1 MTKDQNKFDIN
12 YTVVQI
18 PVVEIYFDHQYNC
31 REPFTLASVI
41 PIADSINNIGLQTP
55 VTVCPCL
62 TMPSG
67 FKYRLV
73 SGYRR
78 FTACSKILQ
87 WETVPAF
94 VRTDFNEHQASLYNL
109 TENIDR
115 KDLTIYEEAQA
126 LLKVF
131 PEKTPIRQMAK
142 ILKRSPLWIRRR
154 LLINELPA
162 ELQAAIRSGLLKPT
176 DLDII
181 GAASKSK
188 QMVVAQRLIHEKQA
202 SRHKRKNIAGAKN
215 LRPKMQKIK
224 KMARYL
230 EARGV
235 RGLVIRVLD
244 WSAGLITDTDLYQYL
259 NKMFKKIESAAE
271 LASFWEFTENDDRQ
285 QDKTPSSEGLEDI
298 LTDGIYSTDSPS

>member
-1 MTKDQNKFDIN
+1 MAKDQNKFNIN
-12 YTVVQI
+12 YTVVQV
-18 PVVEIYFDHQYNC
+18 PVAEIYFDHRYNC

-55 VTVCPCL
+55 ITVCSCL

-87 WETVPAF
+87 WETIPAF
-94 VRTDFNEHQASLYNL
+94 IRTDFDEHQASLYNL

-131 PEKTPIRQMAK
+131 PVKTPIKQMAK
-142 ILKRSPLWIRRR
+142 ILKRSPIWIRRR

-181 GAASKSK
+181 GSVSKPK
-188 QMVVAQRLIHEKQA
+188 RMAIAQRLIHEKQ
-202 SRHKRKNIAGAKN
+202 SDRHKRKNNVRAKN

-244 WSAGLITDTDLYQYL
+244 WSAGLITDSDLYQYL
-259 NKMFKKIESAAE
+259 NKMFKKIEGAAE
-271 LASFWEFTENDDRQ
+271 LASFWEFTENDNKQ
-285 QDKTPSSEGLEDI
+285 QDNIPLSEGLEDI
-298 LTDGIYSTDSPS
+298 LTDGIYSTDDPA